1 MITAESFSVLLES
14 EGRHIAACP
23 RSGHQDE
30 RQPSVW
36 LSKKRHPCIYIY
48 LKRWAAKGAE
58 KDVHRKLE
66 KQLLKAT

>member
-36 LSKKRHPCIYIY
+36 LSKKRHPCIYI
-48 LKRWAAKGAE
+48 
-58 KDVHRKLE
+58 
-66 KQLLKAT
+66 